1 MADPCDSAGNDARV
15 GTALGKWTL
24 DRLVGVGGMASV
36 YAASHRNG
44 AVAAIKILHPEFA
57 RIAEARSRFM
67 REAYIANT
75 AGPGAVRVLDDDVDD
90 EGAPYLVMELLTGE
104 SVDARAE
111 RMGGRLK
118 VLEVLWIAHEVLV
131 TLEVAHNNGIIHRDL
146 EAPRTCSGPA
156 TTFSRSWI
164 SASRACTPTRASGRS
179 LARSW
184 ARRTIWL
191 PEQALG
197 RPEEMDARTDI
208 WATGAIMFCL
218 LTGRD
223 VHPRTGE
230 NPLIAAATHHA
241 SPIALVDPSVPE
253 EVARVVDRALQ
264 FERDARYPTARAMR
278 EDIERFAGAEE
289 MAPSV
294 PPPPQPAAK
303 RRGPSAASSTFP
315 SHEASSAG
323 FTSGMSEESTR
334 ALRDLFGLIELML
347 LSRAELEARGEP
359 RWLEA
364 AHLGS
369 FRKLQMAYRHAVTA
383 LSTAHIGLFWNV
395 LPEGFTTKL
404 GGVWTPTPPLPA
416 TPAAMYE
423 GGVRM
428 LGLLPGLALEEF
440 GEVVRLI
447 NGDIAPF
454 TDFATFL
461 QASQLEHLVYRIDPT
476 KPGMPEHDSIS
487 IDSTMSGQANV
498 VGMLDALA
506 SSDPALR
513 AALLKRLERVGAG
526 SERSIGA
533 LLATSGLQLAMGLL
547 RVLHALGTPAA
558 REAMMEAK
566 KSKVPLVRI
575 EALASLE
582 PGSAQLE
589 AELHDLLAARDPRE
603 RLDGLLA
610 LETYRIKAAAPALAL
625 RIRAP
630 SFDVL
635 PAEERRQALFAL
647 GALLPVR
654 AEKVAIALLQ
664 DQRSIS
670 AQEHEST
677 RELACELLGRVGTSP
692 EGREALETAATTRFR
707 TSEGVREAARVGLE
721 AFDGRAADTNK
732 AALGR
737 QSARN
742 GGGDG
747 GREEES

>member
-118 VLEVLWIAHEVLV
+118 VLEVLWIAHEMLV
-131 TLEVAHNNGIIHRDL
+131 TLEVAHKNGIIHRDL
-146 EAPRTCSGPA
+146 KPENLFWTSDDVLKILDFGIARLHANTSERTVAG
-156 TTFSRSWI
+156 TI
-164 SASRACTPTRASGRS
+164 MGTPDFMA
-179 LARSW
+179 
-184 ARRTIWL
+184 

-223 VHPRTGE
+223 VHPPTGE

-241 SPIALVDPSVPE
+241 TPIALVDPSLPE

-264 FERDARYPTARAMR
+264 FERDARYPNARAMR
-278 EDIERFAGAEE
+278 EDIERFAGADE

-294 PPPPQPAAK
+294 PPPPPPAAK
-303 RRGPSAASSTFP
+303 RRVASTASSTFP

-404 GGVWTPTPPLPA
+404 GGVWTPTPPLPS

-533 LLATSGLQLAMGLL
+533 LLATSSLQLAMGLL

-721 AFDGRAADTNK
+721 AFDGRAADTRK
-732 AALGR
+732 AEG
-737 QSARN
+737 
-742 GGGDG
+742 
-747 GREEES
+747 

>member
-146 EAPRTCSGPA
+146 KPENLFWTSDDVLKILDFGIARLHANTSERTVAG
-156 TTFSRSWI
+156 TI
-164 SASRACTPTRASGRS
+164 MGTPDFMA
-179 LARSW
+179 
-184 ARRTIWL
+184 

-369 FRKLQMAYRHAVTA
+369 FRKLQMAYRHAATA

-558 REAMMEAK
+558 REAMLEAK

-747 GREEES
+747 GREEEG